1 MSRLPGTALLSAL
14 TAAGVLTTAMAQE
27 DLSFRGY
34 SVRAFHSYEPS
45 ARAGDRAGTAL
56 SFWNGDLEQA
66 RAAWRKRDYKAA
78 RRAFLRAWKKGHLV
92 AAWYLGHIHRLGL
105 GVKVDHLRAFGYY
118 RQVVLAG
125 APQQDD
131 ARKQRIMV
139 DAMVRLADYYRTGIR
154 GNGKRRVHDPRRAMR
169 LYSIAAGY
177 RHRDAFYG
185 MGVML
190 LKGQGTQPSQMRA
203 INWLAKAARLG
214 HVKAALL
221 LADVARQGV
230 PGRIASNPT
239 LALSWLLV
247 AAASTTQERHPQ
259 VFRRLRNRLREADA
273 QSRDLARQLARRF
286 TPRVQ
291 AVEMLVVGKPAVVR

>member
-1 MSRLPGTALLSAL
+1 MSRLCRTGVLSVLA
-14 TAAGVLTTAMAQE
+14 AAGIFVTATAQE
-27 DLSFRGY
+27 DVNVRGY

-45 ARAGDRAGTAL
+45 ARAQEDAQAAL

-66 RAAWRKRDYKAA
+66 RAAWRKRDYVAA
-78 RRAFLRAWKKGHLV
+78 RKAFQRAWKKGHVV

-105 GVKVDHLRAFGYY
+105 GVKANHPRAFDYY

-125 APQQDD
+125 SPRQDD
-131 ARKQRIMV
+131 PRLKRIMV

-154 GNGKRRVHDPRRAMR
+154 TKGRRRFHDPRRAMR

-185 MGVML
+185 MGLML

-203 INWLAKAARLG
+203 ISWLAKAARLG
-214 HVKAALL
+214 HVQAALL
-221 LADVARQGV
+221 LADVAERGV
-230 PGRIASNPT
+230 PGRVAPNPT

-259 VFRRLRNRLREADA
+259 LFRRLQDRLRDADA
-273 QSRDLARQLARRF
+273 QARDLARKLARRF
-286 TPRVQ
+286 TPRVR
-291 AVEMLVVGKPAVVR
+291 AVEMLVVGRPAALR